1 MLSTAGSTVFMVLY
15 VRNSGL
21 QIISLIFNGNVQSHH
36 QNSTDF
42 MIGSYKFLIGKRQ
55 LD

>member
-1 MLSTAGSTVFMVLY
+1 MVWKTGITLFMVLY
-15 VRNSGL
+15 VRSSGL

-42 MIGSYKFLIGKRQ
+42 MIGSYKFLIGKHQ